1 MTEDKVIDLR
11 SDTLTHP
18 TEQMRRAMQA
28 AEVGDDCHSEDPTVN
43 RLEAIAA
50 ERLSMESALY
60 LPSGTMANS
69 TALITHLQ
77 LTNGKPN
84 DETPGLVVHEV
95 HAHMFSADRDRIA
108 KALFPIKSASI
119 LTEWGVITP
128 TQLQATLSFHPN
140 SHPRLLCLENT
151 HNYTGGGALTP
162 RQMSNVATTAHS
174 AGMHVH
180 CDGARLFNAAI
191 AQQLPVSDL
200 VRDIDSVMFC
210 VSKGLSAPVGSIL
223 CGNSEFIEA
232 ARNTRKIHGGSMR
245 QAGVIAAA
253 GIVAIEEMT
262 ERLSED
268 HLKAA
273 KLSENLASIDDIELL
288 IPPIPTNFAVLDV
301 HRLGWT
307 TEEIL
312 ERYRSVGILATPRPP
327 PRVRLVLNRHID
339 ELQIDRVVEATRQI
353 VATATAQQ

>member
-77 LTNGKPN
+77 LTTGKPN

-108 KALFPIKSASI
+108 KALFPIKSASV

-128 TQLQATLSFHPN
+128 TQLQAELSSHPN

-151 HNYTGGGALTP
+151 HNFCQGSPLSPDYMA
-162 RQMSNVATTAHS
+162 SVA
-174 AGMHVH
+174 
-180 CDGARLFNAAI
+180 DLAA
-191 AQQLPVSDL
+191 SY
-200 VRDIDSVMFC
+200 
-210 VSKGLSAPVGSIL
+210 GL
-223 CGNSEFIEA
+223 
-232 ARNTRKIHGGSMR
+232 KIHLDGRWSGS
-245 QAGVIAAA
+245 
-253 GIVAIEEMT
+253 
-262 ERLSED
+262 
-268 HLKAA
+268 
-273 KLSENLASIDDIELL
+273 
-288 IPPIPTNFAVLDV
+288 VL
-301 HRLGWT
+301 
-307 TEEIL
+307 
-312 ERYRSVGILATPRPP
+312 
-327 PRVRLVLNRHID
+327 
-339 ELQIDRVVEATRQI
+339 QKM
-353 VATATAQQ
+353 